1 MDLKKAPFYLRD
13 VDIAWV
19 EKTLEQMT
27 LEEKIGQ
34 LFCPIGYS
42 TDPEYLDMLLGFH
55 IGGLFFRDGVG
66 EEMRKTFEYAQ
77 KHSPIP
83 LLIPSNLEAGGDG
96 AAIDGTPYGK
106 QMACAA
112 AGDKKYAYRLGKIAC
127 TEAAALGINW
137 AFAPVV
143 DIDKNFHNPITNV
156 RTYGDNPET
165 VYTYAREYMRA
176 AAECDVA
183 VSIKHFPGDGVDE
196 RDQHLLTSVNS
207 LSMEQWDETYGM
219 VFGKL
224 IADGAL
230 TVMAGH
236 IAMPAYQEYYNPQ
249 TKGDMIPA
257 SLSKELLQ
265 NLLRGKLGFNGLIIS
280 DATPM
285 VGFTSAMAREKS
297 VPLAI
302 ESGCDMFLFNKD
314 LAEDYQF
321 MMDGYKNGILSEK
334 RLLEANRRIL
344 ALKAALKLHEKSAA
358 GTLVPDK
365 AGLTILKN
373 ERHIEWAKELADV
386 SITLVK
392 DEQKL
397 LPIDAAKYPKALL
410 EILGDFP
417 SNERVLN
424 QVKEELEKKKFQV
437 FVYEKENFEI
447 GVDNVKSFKEKYDL
461 VIYIGNVENAS
472 NQTTNRINWYTFWG
486 QGNNVPWFV
495 GEVPVLFISVAN
507 PYHLLDV
514 PMIKTYIN
522 CYSNNE
528 YFLKAVVEKITGNS
542 EFKGKNPIDPFC
554 GRRELGYEDRT
565 FAGKSSEKPVG
576 V

>member
-1 MDLKKAPFYLRD
+1 MMDLKKSPFYLSD
-13 VDIAWV
+13 GDIAWV
-19 EKTLEQMT
+19 ERTLEKMT

-42 TDPEYLDMLLGFH
+42 TDPGYLKMLLNFH

-77 KHSPIP
+77 NHSYIP

-137 AFAPVV
+137 AFAPVI
-143 DIDKNFHNPITNV
+143 DIDMNYHNPITNV

-165 VYTYAREYMRA
+165 VSTYAREYMRA
-176 AAECDVA
+176 AKECNVA

-207 LSMEQWDETYGM
+207 MSMEEWDET
-219 VFGKL
+219 FGRVYRDL
-224 IADGAL
+224 INAGAL

-236 IAMPAYQEYYNPQ
+236 IAMPAYQEFYNEESRG
-249 TKGDMIPA
+249 KIIPA
-257 SLSKELLQ
+257 SLSKELLH
-265 NLLRGKLGFNGLIIS
+265 NLLREKLGFNGLVIT

-285 VGFTSAMAREKS
+285 VGFTSAMAREKA

-302 ESGCDMFLFNKD
+302 ENGCDMFLFNKD

-321 MMDGYKNGILSEK
+321 MMEGYKQGILSEK

-344 ALKAALKLHEKSAA
+344 ALKAALKLHEKSVDNK
-358 GTLVPDK
+358 LVPSK
-365 AGLTILKN
+365 EGLKILKN
-373 ERHIEWAKELADV
+373 TQHVEWARELADA

-392 DEQKL
+392 DTQRI
-397 LPIDAAKYPKALL
+397 LPVNAVKYPRVLL

-417 SNERVLN
+417 SNNRIIS
-424 QVKEELEKKKFQV
+424 QVKQELEERHFQV
-437 FVYEKENFEI
+437 SVYEQENFEM
-447 GVDNVKSFKEKYDL
+447 GVDNVSAFKSKYDL

-472 NQTTNRINWYTFWG
+472 NKTTSRINWYTFWG

-495 GEVPVLFISVAN
+495 DEVPTIFISVAN

-528 YFLKAVVEKITGNS
+528 YVLETVVGKLVGES
-542 EFKGKNPIDPFC
+542 SFKGKNPIDPFC
-554 GRRELGYEDRT
+554 GRSYLEMN
-565 FAGKSSEKPVG
+565 
-576 V
+576 

>member
-1 MDLKKAPFYLRD
+1 MMDLKKNPFYLSD
-13 VDIAWV
+13 GDIAWV
-19 EKTLEQMT
+19 ETSLAKMT

-42 TDPEYLDMLLGFH
+42 TDPDYLKMLLSFH

-77 KHSPIP
+77 NHSYIP

-96 AAIDGTPYGK
+96 AAIDGTSYGK

-112 AGDKKYAYRLGKIAC
+112 AGDEKYAYRLGKIAC
-127 TEAAALGINW
+127 TEASALGINW
-137 AFAPVV
+137 AFAPVI
-143 DIDKNFHNPITNV
+143 DIDMNYHNPITNV

-165 VYTYAREYMRA
+165 VSTYAKEYMRA
-176 AAECDVA
+176 AKECNVA

-207 LSMEQWDETYGM
+207 LSMEEWDET
-219 VFGKL
+219 FGKVYTDL
-224 IADGAL
+224 IEAGAL

-236 IAMPAYQEYYNPQ
+236 IAMPAYQEFYNEES
-249 TKGDMIPA
+249 KGKIIPA
-257 SLSKELLQ
+257 SLSKELLH
-265 NLLRGKLGFNGLIIS
+265 NLLREKLGFNGLVIT

-285 VGFTSAMAREKS
+285 VGFTSAMAREKA

-302 ESGCDMFLFNKD
+302 ENGCDMFLFNKD
-314 LAEDYQF
+314 LAEDYRF
-321 MMDGYKNGILSEK
+321 MMEGYQKGILSEK

-344 ALKAALKLHEKSAA
+344 ALKAALKLHEKSADNK
-358 GTLVPDK
+358 LVPTK
-365 AGLTILKN
+365 ENLKILKSTQ
-373 ERHIEWAKELADV
+373 HVEWARELADA

-392 DEQKL
+392 DTQKI
-397 LPIDAAKYPKALL
+397 LPINAEKYPRILL

-417 SNERVLN
+417 SNNRVIS
-424 QVKEELEKKKFQV
+424 QIKKELEKRQFQV
-437 FVYEKENFEI
+437 TVYRQENFEM
-447 GVDNVKSFKEKYDL
+447 GVDNVKAFRSKYDL

-472 NQTTNRINWYTFWG
+472 NKTTNRINWYTFWG

-495 GEVPVLFISVAN
+495 DEVPTIFISVAN

-528 YFLKAVVEKITGNS
+528 YVLETVVGKLVGEST
-542 EFKGKNPIDPFC
+542 FKGKSPVDPFC
-554 GRRELGYEDRT
+554 GRSYL
-565 FAGKSSEKPVG
+565 KMN
-576 V
+576 

>member
-1 MDLKKAPFYLRD
+1 MDLKKNPFCLDD

-19 EKTLEQMT
+19 EKTLEKMT

-42 TDPEYLDMLLGFH
+42 TEPEYLNMLLGFH

-66 EEMRKTFEYAQ
+66 EEMRKTFAYAQ
-77 KHSPIP
+77 AHSPIP

-96 AAIDGTPYGK
+96 AATDGTPYGK

-112 AGDKKYAYRLGKIAC
+112 AGDKEYAYRLGKIAC

-143 DIDKNFHNPITNV
+143 DIDRNYHNPITNV
-156 RTYGDNPET
+156 RTYGDDPET
-165 VYTYAREYMRA
+165 VYEYANEYMRA
-176 AAECDVA
+176 ARECNVA

-207 LSMEQWDETYGM
+207 LSMEEWNKTYGS
-219 VFGKL
+219 VYKRL
-224 IADGAL
+224 IENGAL

-236 IAMPAYQEYYNPQ
+236 IAMPAYQGYFNPE
-249 TKGDMIPA
+249 TKNTIIPA
-257 SLSKELLQ
+257 SLSKELL
-265 NLLRGKLGFNGLIIS
+265 NDLLREKLGFNGLIIT

-285 VGFTSAMAREKS
+285 VGFTSAMARERS
-297 VPLAI
+297 IPVAI
-302 ESGCDMFLFNKD
+302 ENGCDMILFNKD
-314 LAEDYQF
+314 LAEDYRF
-321 MMDGYKNGILSEK
+321 MMEGYQNGLLSEK

-344 ALKAALKLHEKSAA
+344 ALKAALKLHEKSA
-358 GTLVPDK
+358 GGSLVPPPEQ
-365 AGLTILKN
+365 LSILRN
-373 ERHIEWAKELADV
+373 EQHVKWARELADASV
-386 SITLVK
+386 TLVK
-392 DEQKL
+392 DTQHL
-397 LPIDAAKYPKALL
+397 LPISAEKYPRVLL

-417 SNERVLN
+417 SNDRVIGH
-424 QVKEELEKKKFQV
+424 VKTELEKRSFQV

-447 GVDNVKSFKEKYDL
+447 GVDNVENFKKKYDL

-472 NQTTNRINWYTFWG
+472 NKTTNRLNWYTFWG
-486 QGNNVPWFV
+486 QGNNVPWFA

-528 YFLKAVVEKITGNS
+528 YALDAAVEKITGES
-542 EFKGKNPIDPFC
+542 PFKGQNPIDPFC
-554 GRRELGYEDRT
+554 KRVELTY
-565 FAGKSSEKPVG
+565 
-576 V
+576 